1 MPSGIVGQAREAAV
15 KELISNG
22 VNVRWVLVRSTSPEG
37 QVLGSF
43 PAEGEP
49 MAPGQTV
56 ALVVSRAH
64 APDEVNSSFV
74 VPQGLVGT
82 DAKQATSILEPED
95 GLRVTRVTIPTD
107 AAKGQ
112 VVGTWPAV
120 GSRTSDGVVVLVV
133 SGGSANDDTDSKADT
148 DSKSDTD
155 SKGDT
160 GGKND

>member
-1 MPSGIVGQAREAAV
+1 MPSGIVGQPREAAV

-37 QVLGSF
+37 EVLGTF

-49 MAPGQTV
+49 MTPGQTV

-64 APDEVNSSFV
+64 APDEANTSFV
-74 VPQGLVGT
+74 VPQGLVGS
-82 DAKQATSILEPED
+82 DAKQAASLLEPEK
-95 GLRVTRVTIPTD
+95 GLRVTRVTIASD
-107 AAKGQ
+107 AAEGQ

-120 GSRTSDGVVVLVV
+120 GAPTSDGVVVLVV
-133 SGGSANDDTDSKADT
+133 SGGSADD
-148 DSKSDTD
+148 D

-160 GGKND
+160 GKND